1 MRTFKKITI
10 PGLMIL
16 LVMAVFHSGCEES
29 APLSIDPVVLET
41 PFTFSPASGHPGQ
54 TVVITGTGLAD
65 VTSVSFSNR
74 LATIVSKTNTEIR
87 VTIPVGA
94 TTGKIRLVRPNSVTS
109 SITEFRV
116 DLVPIPNIISFTPAI
131 VGRNQTVTITGNL
144 LAEVDSVYVGALR
157 ATIGARTETTL
168 SITTPAAM
176 ATGPIR
182 MFYDF
187 LTEFGFIQVREAV
200 SATNLSLALPV
211 INSITPDISA
221 LNVGTVLTIDG
232 TMMDA
237 VTSVRFGTIVA
248 TFTIVSPTR
257 LTVTVPTGA
266 TTGRI
271 ILTVPDG
278 TTQSATDFRVVLPVI
293 TNFFPQKGAE
303 IAGGTRDITLSGTGF
318 DLVTE
323 ARIGTTPVTI
333 MAQTPT
339 NITVRVPGNVTG
351 VINLVT
357 ANGIVGTAI
366 PFLITGDF
374 WVVDFDRT
382 FTPHRFTSSGW
393 DWGASHGL
401 TGSTNL
407 VSVPSGGARGNFGS
421 VTATFSGADGVW
433 PRFWIRADGGG
444 TQFFSPALTP
454 HPGPDRFLL
463 YTSSS
468 VGVFL
473 EFDLNLSTVPIQMVD
488 AQGNVRVKLALAAFG
503 GDTPWGYA
511 VMLNVPA
518 DPATWTS
525 FRINTNTMGGGG
537 TDVVLFSAAVPP
549 LGTARW
555 IPNRNRIFGFVFVD
569 ARNNPALAG
578 QNLTLNIDNVR
589 FRIE

>member
-1 MRTFKKITI
+1 MV
-10 PGLMIL
+10 L
-16 LVMAVFHSGCEES
+16 LVMAVFVSGCEES

-65 VTSVSFSNR
+65 VTRVSFTIR
-74 LATIVSKTNTEIR
+74 EATIISKTNTEIR

-116 DLVPIPNIISFTPAI
+116 DLVPVPNIISFTPAI
-131 VGRNQTVTITGNL
+131 VGRNQVVTITGNL

-176 ATGPIR
+176 VTGSIR

-200 SATNLSLALPV
+200 SGTNLSLALPV

-237 VTSVRFGTIVA
+237 VSAVRFGTVVA
-248 TFTIVSPTR
+248 THTIVSPTQ
-257 LTVTVPTGA
+257 LTVTVPAGA

-278 TTQSATDFRVVLPVI
+278 TTQSATDFRVILPVI
-293 TNFFPQKGAE
+293 TSFFPQKGAE
-303 IAGGTRDITLSGTGF
+303 IAVGTRDITLSGTGF

-333 MAQTPT
+333 MGQTPT

-357 ANGIVGTAI
+357 ANGMVGTAI

-374 WVVDFDRT
+374 WLVDFDRT
-382 FTPHRFTSSGW
+382 FTPQRFTSSGW
-393 DWGASHGL
+393 DQVAATTQALTSIASGE
-401 TGSTNL
+401 
-407 VSVPSGGARGNFGS
+407 ARGNFGS
-421 VTATFSGADGVW
+421 TTVTLGGDDVW
-433 PRFWIRADGGG
+433 PRFWIRADGAG
-444 TQFFSPALTP
+444 TAF
-454 HPGPDRFLL
+454 PGTTAAHAAPDRFLL

-473 EFDLNLSTVPIQMVD
+473 EFDLNLGQVPAEMVVD
-488 AQGNVRVKLALAAFG
+488 GNVRVKLAIAGAS
-503 GDTPWGYA
+503 GDSPWGYA
-511 VMLNVPA
+511 AMLTVPA
-518 DPATWTS
+518 DPAVWTS
-525 FRINTNTMGGGG
+525 FRINTNTMGGGSSS
-537 TDVVLFSAAVPP
+537 DVIFSATAPP

-555 IPNRNRIFGFVFVD
+555 NPSRNRLFGFIFVD
-569 ARNNPALAG
+569 ARNNTALLN
-578 QNLTLNIDNVR
+578 QNLTLNVDNVR